1 MAKRMYYGGTVLTM
15 EDILY
20 AQALLVEDGVIRAVG
35 SEAEVRAAA
44 GRDCEMVDLKGHTL
58 MPAFIDA
65 HSHFSGC
72 ANSLLQVP
80 LGEAV
85 SFDEIEE
92 RIAAFI
98 RDNHISKGQ
107 WVAAQGFDHNVLREK
122 RPPRREVLDRAA
134 PDNPVIMAHQS
145 GHTGVLNTLALERLG
160 ITPDTPVPEGGM
172 MEVADGKVT
181 GYMEETAFLNCQS
194 RVPMPA
200 PEDLMGA
207 YLRAQDGYARRGVTT
222 VQEGMMIPAMEPLYR
237 QLCAAGLLKL
247 DVVGYL
253 DITQVDGM
261 RTALSEHIGQYS
273 GRFKVGGYKTFLDG
287 SPQARTAWLR
297 EPYCGAEENYR
308 GYPRMSNEELA
319 GYVDRALD
327 ENMQLLVHCN
337 GDAACEQ
344 YLRVYGER
352 LRARAA
358 SGKPC
363 RAIRPVIIHA
373 QMLAPDQ
380 LSRAAQNG
388 MIPSFFVAHVYHWG
402 DVHLGNLGPER
413 AARISPAASA
423 GAQGLRYT
431 FHQDAPVI
439 QPDML
444 ETVWCAVNRVTKQG
458 TVLGPQ
464 ERVPVLD
471 ALRAVTINAAYQYFE
486 EGSKGS
492 LRPGKRADLVILEE
506 DPLKALPMHL
516 RDIRILET
524 VKDGKTI
531 YRTDI

>member
-1 MAKRMYYGGTVLTM
+1 
-15 EDILY
+15 
-20 AQALLVEDGVIRAVG
+20 
-35 SEAEVRAAA
+35 
-44 GRDCEMVDLKGHTL
+44 
-58 MPAFIDA
+58 
-65 HSHFSGC
+65 
-72 ANSLLQVP
+72 
-80 LGEAV
+80 
-85 SFDEIEE
+85 
-92 RIAAFI
+92 
-98 RDNHISKGQ
+98 
-107 WVAAQGFDHNVLREK
+107 
-122 RPPRREVLDRAA
+122 
-134 PDNPVIMAHQS
+134 
-145 GHTGVLNTLALERLG
+145 
-160 ITPDTPVPEGGM
+160 
-172 MEVADGKVT
+172 
-181 GYMEETAFLNCQS
+181 
-194 RVPMPA
+194 
-200 PEDLMGA
+200 
-207 YLRAQDGYARRGVTT
+207 
-222 VQEGMMIPAMEPLYR
+222 MIPAMEPLYR

-253 DITQVDGM
+253 DITQADGM

-402 DVHLGNLGPER
+402 DVHLENLGPER

-423 GAQGLRYT
+423 GAQGIRYT

-516 RDIRILET
+516 RVFRVLET
-524 VKDGKTI
+524 VWDGKRVF
-531 YRTDI
+531 RTDA

>member
-1 MAKRMYYGGTVLTM
+1 MAKRMYHGGTVLTM
-15 EDILY
+15 ENALY

-44 GRDCEMVDLKGHTL
+44 GRDFETVDLNGHTL

-72 ANSLLQVP
+72 ANALLQVP
-80 LGEAV
+80 LGEAA
-85 SFDEIEE
+85 SFAEIEE

-98 RDNHISKGQ
+98 RDNHIPKGQ
-107 WVAAQGFDHNVLREK
+107 WVVAQGFDHNNLKEK

-134 PDNPVIMAHQS
+134 PDNPVIIAHQS
-145 GHTGVLNTLALERLG
+145 GHTGVLNTLALERLE
-160 ITPDTPVPEGGM
+160 ITSDTPVPEGGKI
-172 MEVADGKVT
+172 EVADGRVT

-194 RVPMPA
+194 RTPMPA

-207 YLRAQDGYARRGVTT
+207 YLRAQDGYARHGVTT
-222 VQEGMMIPAMEPLYR
+222 VQEGMMIPAMEPLYK

-253 DITQVDGM
+253 DIAQADGM
-261 RTALSEHIGQYS
+261 LKALSGHLGQYS
-273 GRFKVGGYKTFLDG
+273 SRFKVGGYKTFLDG

-297 EPYCGAEENYR
+297 EPYRGAEDGYR
-308 GYPRMSNEELA
+308 GYPRMSDEELSR
-319 GYVDRALD
+319 YVDRALD

-337 GDAACEQ
+337 GDAACAQ
-344 YLRVYGER
+344 YLRVYSER
-352 LRARAA
+352 LKARATA
-358 SGKPC
+358 GKQP

-373 QMLAPDQ
+373 QLLARDQ
-380 LSRAAQNG
+380 LPQAAQNG

-402 DVHLGNLGPER
+402 DVHIENLGPER
-413 AARISPAASA
+413 AACISPAASA
-423 GAQGLRYT
+423 GAQGLCYT

-444 ETVWCAVNRVTKQG
+444 ETVWCAVNRVTKRG
-458 TVLGPQ
+458 AVLGPQ

-506 DPLKALPMHL
+506 DPLKVPPMHL
-516 RDIRILET
+516 RDIRVLET
-524 VKDGKTI
+524 IKDGKTI
-531 YRTDI
+531 YRADI

>member
-1 MAKRMYYGGTVLTM
+1 M
-15 EDILY
+15 
-20 AQALLVEDGVIRAVG
+20 
-35 SEAEVRAAA
+35 
-44 GRDCEMVDLKGHTL
+44 
-58 MPAFIDA
+58 
-65 HSHFSGC
+65 
-72 ANSLLQVP
+72 
-80 LGEAV
+80 
-85 SFDEIEE
+85 
-92 RIAAFI
+92 
-98 RDNHISKGQ
+98 
-107 WVAAQGFDHNVLREK
+107 
-122 RPPRREVLDRAA
+122 LDRAA

-237 QLCAAGLLKL
+237 QLCAVGLLKL

-253 DITQVDGM
+253 DITQADGM

-297 EPYCGAEENYR
+297 EPYCGAEKNYR

-402 DVHLGNLGPER
+402 DVHLENLGPER

>member
-1 MAKRMYYGGTVLTM
+1 
-15 EDILY
+15 
-20 AQALLVEDGVIRAVG
+20 
-35 SEAEVRAAA
+35 
-44 GRDCEMVDLKGHTL
+44 
-58 MPAFIDA
+58 
-65 HSHFSGC
+65 
-72 ANSLLQVP
+72 
-80 LGEAV
+80 
-85 SFDEIEE
+85 
-92 RIAAFI
+92 
-98 RDNHISKGQ
+98 
-107 WVAAQGFDHNVLREK
+107 
-122 RPPRREVLDRAA
+122 
-134 PDNPVIMAHQS
+134 
-145 GHTGVLNTLALERLG
+145 
-160 ITPDTPVPEGGM
+160 
-172 MEVADGKVT
+172 
-181 GYMEETAFLNCQS
+181 
-194 RVPMPA
+194 
-200 PEDLMGA
+200 
-207 YLRAQDGYARRGVTT
+207 
-222 VQEGMMIPAMEPLYR
+222 
-237 QLCAAGLLKL
+237 
-247 DVVGYL
+247 
-253 DITQVDGM
+253 
-261 RTALSEHIGQYS
+261 
-273 GRFKVGGYKTFLDG
+273 
-287 SPQARTAWLR
+287 
-297 EPYCGAEENYR
+297 
-308 GYPRMSNEELA
+308 MSNEELA

-402 DVHLGNLGPER
+402 DVHLENLGPER

-516 RDIRILET
+516 RDIRCLET

-531 YRTDI
+531 YLTDI

>member
-72 ANSLLQVP
+72 ANALLQVP

-145 GHTGVLNTLALERLG
+145 GHTGVLNTLA
-160 ITPDTPVPEGGM
+160 
-172 MEVADGKVT
+172 
-181 GYMEETAFLNCQS
+181 
-194 RVPMPA
+194 
-200 PEDLMGA
+200 
-207 YLRAQDGYARRGVTT
+207 
-222 VQEGMMIPAMEPLYR
+222 
-237 QLCAAGLLKL
+237 
-247 DVVGYL
+247 
-253 DITQVDGM
+253 
-261 RTALSEHIGQYS
+261 
-273 GRFKVGGYKTFLDG
+273 
-287 SPQARTAWLR
+287 
-297 EPYCGAEENYR
+297 
-308 GYPRMSNEELA
+308 
-319 GYVDRALD
+319 
-327 ENMQLLVHCN
+327 
-337 GDAACEQ
+337 
-344 YLRVYGER
+344 
-352 LRARAA
+352 
-358 SGKPC
+358 
-363 RAIRPVIIHA
+363 
-373 QMLAPDQ
+373 PDQ

-402 DVHLGNLGPER
+402 DVHLENLGPER